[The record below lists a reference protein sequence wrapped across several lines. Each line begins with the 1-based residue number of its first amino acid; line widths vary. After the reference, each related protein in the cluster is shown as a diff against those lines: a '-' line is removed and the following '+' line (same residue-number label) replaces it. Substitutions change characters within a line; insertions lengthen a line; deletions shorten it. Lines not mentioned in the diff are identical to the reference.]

1 MRMDDRK
8 LKILAAVV
16 DEYIRTGEPVGSKAL
31 VELSGL
37 SVSSATVRND
47 MAALESMG
55 FLEQPHT
62 SAGRVPTYKGYRF
75 YIERL
80 MKPEPLSA
88 KERSVID
95 EMLGKSNAVTAE
107 SVIETATEALAQLT
121 GCATFNTKNMP
132 QISVIT
138 RVEVIP
144 AGRRLYALLI
154 LTSSGAI
161 KNRICRMEFDLT
173 NEQLEFFDRF
183 LNENLHGLKLDQLNP
198 SLMQNLA
205 AAMGSYMMTL
215 TPLLYAVYE
224 LSNEFAASNVNLKGE
239 TRLLTNSE
247 FDPGEVMRFLS
258 HKNELAQLLSSV
270 FDGIHVV
277 FGQEENTLAITNS
290 SMILSKYN
298 LGNVNAGA
306 LGVIG
311 PVRLDY
317 AKMIP
322 YIKYFSDSVTRML
335 SASDDFAE
343 EGEQNEREEE
353 KGSGSGS

>member
-1 MRMDDRK
+1 MRLDDRK
-8 LKILAAVV
+8 LKILATVV
-16 DEYIRTGEPVGSKAL
+16 DEYIKTGEPVGSKTL

-37 SVSSATVRND
+37 SVSSATIRND

-80 MKPEPLSA
+80 MKPEPLSL
-88 KERSVID
+88 KEQNMID
-95 EMLGKSNAVTAE
+95 DMLGKGDAVTAE

-161 KNRICRMEFDLT
+161 KNRICRMEFDLS
-173 NEQLEFFDRF
+173 NEQLTFFDRF

-198 SLMQNLA
+198 SMMQNLA

-215 TPLLYAVYE
+215 TPLLYAIYE
-224 LSNEFAASNVNLKGE
+224 LSSEFAASNVNLKGE
-239 TRLLTNSE
+239 TKLLTSND
-247 FDPGEVMRFLS
+247 FDPGEVIQFLS
-258 HKNELAQLLSSV
+258 HKNELAQMLSSV

-298 LGNVNAGA
+298 LGHIDAGA

-335 SASDDFAE
+335 SVGNEFAE
-343 EGEQNEREEE
+343 EGEQNERKEE
-353 KGSGSGS
+353 KGPDSGN

>member
-1 MRMDDRK
+1 MKLDDRK
-8 LKILAAVV
+8 LHILAAVV

-31 VELSGL
+31 VGQLGL
-37 SVSSATVRND
+37 SVSSATIRND
-47 MAALESMG
+47 MAALESLG
-55 FLEQPHT
+55 LLEQPHT
-62 SAGRVPTYKGYRF
+62 SAGRVPTYQGYRY

-80 MKPEPLSA
+80 MKPAPLSA
-88 KERSVID
+88 KERSIID
-95 EMLGKSNAVTAE
+95 DMLGRDHTVTAE
-107 SVIETATEALAQLT
+107 SVVETATEALAQLT

-161 KNRICRMEFDLT
+161 KNRICRMEFDLSD
-173 NEQLEFFDRF
+173 EQLLFFERF
-183 LNENLHGLKLDQLNP
+183 LHENLYGLKIDQVNP
-198 SLMQNLA
+198 SMMQNLA

-224 LSNEFAASNVNLKGE
+224 LSNEFAASSVNLKGE
-239 TRLLTNSE
+239 ASLLASSD
-247 FDPGEVMRFLS
+247 FDPGEVVRFLS
-258 HKNELAQLLSSV
+258 HKDDLAALLSSV

-277 FGQEENTLAITNS
+277 FGKETNTLAITNS
-290 SMILSKYN
+290 SVILSKYN
-298 LGNVNAGA
+298 LGDIDAGA

-322 YIKYFSDSVTRML
+322 YIQYFSEHVTHML
-335 SASDDFAE
+335 SDSEAYNR
-343 EGEQNEREEE
+343 EGDQHERKEE
-353 KGSGSGS
+353 KG

>member
-1 MRMDDRK
+1 MDDRK
-8 LKILAAVV
+8 LKILAEVV

-31 VELSGL
+31 VKLSGL
-37 SVSSATVRND
+37 SVSSATIRND
-47 MAALESMG
+47 MAALETMG

-95 EMLGKSNAVTAE
+95 EMLGKGDAITAE

-198 SLMQNLA
+198 SMMQNLA

-239 TRLLTNSE
+239 TQLLTNNE
-247 FDPGEVMRFLS
+247 FDPGEVVQFLS
-258 HKNELAQLLSSV
+258 HKNELARLLSSV

-277 FGQEENTLAITNS
+277 FGREDNTLAITNS

-298 LGNVNAGA
+298 LGDIDAGA

>member
-1 MRMDDRK
+1 MQIDDRK
-8 LKILAAVV
+8 LKILAAVI
-16 DEYIRTGEPVGSKAL
+16 DEYIRTGEPVSSKAL
-31 VELSGL
+31 VNKSGL
-37 SVSSATVRND
+37 SVSSATIRND
-47 MAALESMG
+47 MAVLENLG

-62 SAGRVPTYKGYRF
+62 SAGRVPSYNGYRL
-75 YIERL
+75 YINRL
-80 MKPEPLSA
+80 MRPEPLSR
-88 KERSVID
+88 KERHMID
-95 EMLGKSNAVTAE
+95 DMLGRSDAVTAE

-121 GCATFNTKNMP
+121 GCATFNTKNVP

-144 AGRRLYALLI
+144 AGKRLYALLI

-161 KNRICRMEFDLT
+161 KNRICRMEFDLS

-183 LNENLHGLKLDQLNP
+183 LNENLHGLKLDQLSP

-215 TPLLYAVYE
+215 TPLLHAVYE
-224 LSNEFAASNVNLKGE
+224 LSNEFAASGINFKGE
-239 TRLLTNSE
+239 TKLLESGE
-247 FDPGEVMRFLS
+247 FNPNEVVRFLS
-258 HKNELAQLLSSV
+258 HKDELAQILSSV
-270 FDGIHVV
+270 FEDIHVV

-298 LGNVNAGA
+298 LGDINAGA

-335 SASDDFAE
+335 SESEEAAL
-343 EGEQNEREEE
+343 EGERHERKE
-353 KGSGSGS
+353 KED